1 MSESLCAGVEISQ
14 WEAIMIDVSPSN
26 IIMATI
32 LKVPISCVE
41 PIDDHLLELVW
52 L

>member
-1 MSESLCAGVEISQ
+1 
-14 WEAIMIDVSPSN
+14 MIDVSPSN